1 MNKEGLEAMISIAKK
16 QGWLDKPAAEVIT
29 LLQFAE
35 DMAINVLDIDNLL
48 FITSSEG
55 IQYQLDTEEEEEEHD
70 LAMIEELAWY
80 NHARMMGW
88 E

>member
-1 MNKEGLEAMISIAKK
+1 MNKEGLEAMLSIANK
-16 QGWLDKPAAEVIT
+16 QNWNGKPAAEVIE
-29 LLQFAE
+29 LLQFSE
-35 DMAINVLDIDNLL
+35 CMGINVLDIDDLF

-55 IQYQLDTEEEEEEHD
+55 LQYLIDTEEEEED
-70 LAMIEELAWY
+70 MIEELAWY

>member
-1 MNKEGLEAMISIAKK
+1 MNKEGLRALLLIANK
-16 QGWLDKPAAEVIT
+16 QGWNGKPAAEVIA
-29 LLQFAE
+29 LLQFSE
-35 DMAINVLDIDNLL
+35 YMGINVLDIDDLF

-55 IQYQLDTEEEEEEHD
+55 LQYLIDTEEEEED
-70 LAMIEELAWY
+70 MIEELAWY